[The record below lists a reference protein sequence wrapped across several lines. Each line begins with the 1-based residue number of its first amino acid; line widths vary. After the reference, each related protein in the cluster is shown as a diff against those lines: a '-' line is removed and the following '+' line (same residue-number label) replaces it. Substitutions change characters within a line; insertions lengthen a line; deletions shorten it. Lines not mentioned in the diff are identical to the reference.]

1 MIIEIKDV
9 PENVKKISIDRIVIE
24 MHDGSTSSVDIYSEQ
39 TEQNSQVKDKLE
51 NEEQILT
58 SVQDDTIIEDIQNEP
73 IPDEMLDLEF

>member
-1 MIIEIKDV
+1 MIIEIKDI

>member
-1 MIIEIKDV
+1 MIIEIKDI

-24 MHDGSTSSVDIYSEQ
+24 MHDGSTSSVDICS
-39 TEQNSQVKDKLE
+39 EQNSQIKDKFE
-51 NEEQILT
+51 NEEQTLP